1 MNVAIYWQ
9 KLPEMISGP
18 PYDGE
23 QVLLAVQNPIA
34 GGGLDP
40 DFPFSIHLGR
50 WDEDQGEW
58 ATNEASDQDDGILWL
73 KPQAP
78 TFWAEID
85 LPF

>member
-1 MNVAIYWQ
+1 MAIDWQ

-23 QVLLAVQNPIA
+23 QVLLAVENA
-34 GGGLDP
+34 VVGGGIDP
-40 DFPFSIHLGR
+40 DFPFSIHLAH

-58 ATNEASDQDDGILWL
+58 ATNEGDDESGGILWL
-73 KPQAP
+73 KPDAP
-78 TFWAEID
+78 TFWAEVD